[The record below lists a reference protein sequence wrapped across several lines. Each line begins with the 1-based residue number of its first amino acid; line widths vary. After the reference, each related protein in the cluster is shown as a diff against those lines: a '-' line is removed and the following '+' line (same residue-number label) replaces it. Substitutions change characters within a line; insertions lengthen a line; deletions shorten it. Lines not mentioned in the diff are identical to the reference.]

1 MAIDTHALTTLAN
14 LKSYLGVTTSTDDT
28 IMEDSINRATVMIE
42 SLCDRKLKARQFFEF
57 CDASGERTFTVDNFP
72 IIDVN
77 SISYGSQLS
86 FTVSSSTAST
96 DVLASVSNDGE
107 AIRLRKVDAN
117 GAETTSTVTFETF
130 PTSSQVVTQINDNV
144 SGWTASLQ
152 RNAYGRSLYR
162 FGGRGVIDSPAQF
175 DYPRDSAADYRVDY
189 ATGLIHLLDDSFPPV
204 PGSGDRANRFPP
216 GFLPVFVE
224 YRAGYETVPRDLEQ
238 IAIELASELFNERLD
253 DKSMQS
259 EALGGY
265 NYTKADGEKRLMERL
280 RSLDM
285 YREIR

>member
-1 MAIDTHALTTLAN
+1 MAIDSTALTTLAN

-42 SLCDRKLKARQFFEF
+42 SLCDRKFKARQFYEF
-57 CDASGERTFTVDNFP
+57 ASASGERTFTVDNFP
-72 IIDVN
+72 IIDIN

-96 DVLASVSNDGE
+96 DVLASVGNDGSS
-107 AIRLRKVDAN
+107 IRLRKVDSAGN
-117 GAETTSTVTFETF
+117 ATTATVSFDSYQTA
-130 PTSSQVVTQINDNV
+130 SKIVTQINDNV

-152 RNAYGRSLYR
+152 KDAYARSLYR
-162 FGGRGVIDSPAQF
+162 FAGRGVLDSPAQF
-175 DYPRDSAADYRVDY
+175 DYPRDSAADYRVDF

-204 PGSGDRANRFPP
+204 PGGGGKANRFPP
-216 GFLPVFVE
+216 GFFPVFVE
-224 YRAGYETVPRDLEQ
+224 YQAGYETIPRDLEH
-238 IAIELASELFNERLD
+238 IAIELSAELFNERLD

-265 NYTKADGEKRLMERL
+265 NYTKADGEKKLMERL